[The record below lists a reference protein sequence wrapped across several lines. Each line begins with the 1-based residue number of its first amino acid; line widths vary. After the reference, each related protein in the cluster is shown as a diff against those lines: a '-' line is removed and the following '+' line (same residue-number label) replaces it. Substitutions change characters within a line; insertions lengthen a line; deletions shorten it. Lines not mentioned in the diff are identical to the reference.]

1 MGFALMLA
9 GYVLEVASRLL
20 SRWFRFPGAA
30 SWATVRSPAPDLRY
44 SILYPSILLPLPL
57 GSFQVTMRLVSPAL
71 LTGGLFRPVWA
82 EVVGSAEVGPEV
94 VSLLAAAPDPDLVL
108 VLPGWGYHGWGA
120 CDLGDQPRVVIARAV
135 LRLIILDGERYLL
148 PVRVG
153 CGVVGSTRPGC
164 SARIP
169 AGTGP

>member
-20 SRWFRFPGAA
+20 SRWFHFPWYGQL
-30 SWATVRSPAPDLRY
+30 VHCPIPDLRY

-94 VSLLAAAPDPDLVL
+94 VSLS
-108 VLPGWGYHGWGA
+108 
-120 CDLGDQPRVVIARAV
+120 
-135 LRLIILDGERYLL
+135 
-148 PVRVG
+148 G
-153 CGVVGSTRPGC
+153 CCP
-164 SARIP
+164 
-169 AGTGP
+169 